1 MSRQNAPITYI
12 WQDRRRICGLP
23 LSFTRYRMSEDRLFL
38 MKGFFNLH
46 MDEVLLYRVRD
57 ITLTRSFGQRLFGMG
72 TVIVY
77 SSDKTLPE
85 FQLKNIRRSLWVKEL
100 IHEQVEEMK
109 MQRRMRISEI
119 MGDQD
124 LSMDDYDDEDLDAFD
139 SECEEE

>member
-1 MSRQNAPITYI
+1 
-12 WQDRRRICGLP
+12 
-23 LSFTRYRMSEDRLFL
+23 

-85 FQLKNIRRSLWVKEL
+85 FQLKNIRHSLWVKEL

-139 SECEEE
+139 SECEEEWMKPGFFTKLGFFLHRIHLIFVYVLLNLLANLL

>member
-38 MKGFFNLH
+38 MKGFFNLR

-85 FQLKNIRRSLWVKEL
+85 FQLKNIRHSLWVKEL